1 MKKTKIVCTMGP
13 NTNDKNIMLELAK
26 NGMDVARFNF
36 SHGDYAEHQS
46 RLEILKE
53 VRKELDR
60 PVAALLDTKGPEIRT
75 GVLKDGKKVSLKEGQ
90 TFTLTTREIIGDET
104 ITHIN
109 YSGLNED
116 VAAGNKIL
124 IDDGLIELEVEKV
137 EGTEIVCTVINGG
150 ELGEKKGV
158 NVPNVKIKLPA
169 LTEKD
174 KEDIRFGIKQGFDFI
189 AASFVRTADCIR
201 EIKSMLDSE
210 GSAIKVIAKIENA
223 EGIDNLD
230 EIIAVA
236 DGIMV
241 ARGDMG
247 VEIPAQEVPHI
258 QKEIIRKCNAAYK
271 PVITATQMLDSMM
284 ENPRP
289 TRAEITDVA
298 NAIYDGTSAIMLS
311 GETAAGKYP
320 VETVKTMNAIA
331 LRTEADINHAKRMA
345 MQSSGRGRLSVAAA
359 TAHAACTTAQEI
371 GADAII
377 TVSQSGTTAR
387 LVSRFHPGTP
397 IIACLLSRQ
406 VQRQMALYWG
416 VEPIMMPY
424 VNSTD
429 ELVSHAVE
437 SAEAAGLVRQGDL
450 VVVTAGVPV
459 GISGTTNMIRV
470 QQVGGALVNAVG
482 VGDSKASGPLCVC
495 RRIEEVAEKLRPGD
509 VLVVLEAMK
518 MEIEVS
524 APVDGTVKSVAV
536 NVGATVNTDDLL
548 VTLG

>member
-1 MKKTKIVCTMGP
+1 MKRTKIICTMGP
-13 NTNDKNIMLELAK
+13 ASSKKNTLRAMMRA
-26 NGMDVARFNF
+26 GMDIARFNF
-36 SHGDYAEHQS
+36 SHGSHEEH
-46 RLEILKE
+46 RGRVDMVKNLRE
-53 VRKELDR
+53 ELNI
-60 PVAALLDTKGPEIRT
+60 PVALLLDTKGPEIRT

-258 QKEIIRKCNAAYK
+258 QKEIIRKCNEACK
-271 PVITATQMLDSMM
+271 TVITATQMLDSMIR
-284 ENPRP
+284 NPRP
-289 TRAEITDVA
+289 TRAEVTDVA
-298 NAIYDGTSAIMLS
+298 NAVYDGTDAVMLS
-311 GETAAGKYP
+311 GETCYG
-320 VETVKTMNAIA
+320 VNI
-331 LRTEADINHAKRMA
+331 
-345 MQSSGRGRLSVAAA
+345 RL
-359 TAHAACTTAQEI
+359 TH
-371 GADAII
+371 
-377 TVSQSGTTAR
+377 
-387 LVSRFHPGTP
+387 
-397 IIACLLSRQ
+397 
-406 VQRQMALYWG
+406 
-416 VEPIMMPY
+416 
-424 VNSTD
+424 
-429 ELVSHAVE
+429 
-437 SAEAAGLVRQGDL
+437 
-450 VVVTAGVPV
+450 
-459 GISGTTNMIRV
+459 
-470 QQVGGALVNAVG
+470 
-482 VGDSKASGPLCVC
+482 
-495 RRIEEVAEKLRPGD
+495 
-509 VLVVLEAMK
+509 
-518 MEIEVS
+518 
-524 APVDGTVKSVAV
+524 
-536 NVGATVNTDDLL
+536 
-548 VTLG
+548 

>member
-90 TFTLTTREIIGDET
+90 TFTLTTREIVGDET

-124 IDDGLIELEVEKV
+124 IDDGLIELEVVKV
-137 EGTEIVCTVINGG
+137 DGTEIVCTVINGG

-201 EIKSMLDSE
+201 EIKEMLDAE

-223 EGIDNLD
+223 EGIENLD

-258 QKEIIRKCNAAYK
+258 QKEIIRKCNEACK
-271 PVITATQMLDSMM
+271 TVITATQMLDSMIR
-284 ENPRP
+284 NPRP
-289 TRAEITDVA
+289 TRAEVTDVA
-298 NAIYDGTSAIMLS
+298 NAVYDGTDAVMLS
-311 GETAAGKYP
+311 GETAMGKYP
-320 VETVKTMNAIA
+320 IDALKMMVSIVEE
-331 LRTEADINHAKRMA
+331 TEAYLDYSAYRRRKVTEENMKNISNAVCSA
-345 MQSSGRGRLSVAAA
+345 SVS
-359 TAHAACTTAQEI
+359 TAHDI
-371 GADAII
+371 GADYMIYIHDA
-377 TVSQSGTTAR
+377 
-387 LVSRFHPGTP
+387 F
-397 IIACLLSRQ
+397 Q
-406 VQRQMALYWG
+406 VETGSTYHR
-416 VEPIMMPY
+416 Y
-424 VNSTD
+424 VPKHYYCPSDDASVGCNTCM
-429 ELVSHAVE
+429 
-437 SAEAAGLVRQGDL
+437 
-450 VVVTAGVPV
+450 VP
-459 GISGTTNMIRV
+459 S
-470 QQVGGALVNAVG
+470 
-482 VGDSKASGPLCVC
+482 C
-495 RRIEEVAEKLRPGD
+495 REYG
-509 VLVVLEAMK
+509 
-518 MEIEVS
+518 
-524 APVDGTVKSVAV
+524 
-536 NVGATVNTDDLL
+536 
-548 VTLG
+548 